1 MAANG
6 NEAVTLKQLKD
17 MVGNGQ
23 SGLKQ
28 KYFTAHTHNTMQ
40 LIASEVYNF
49 AESCEFDVNFFMKVT
64 PNINGE
70 EFSCLLNGVIVE
82 HSSGVY
88 GLLFSGT
95 GKKKAHNVGTH
106 SFIYV
111 AAYCE
116 VTPTTMRFDT
126 SDISIIG
133 INALYQSTSYPP
145 SSNGL
150 TGAYYRPQSFS
161 LSSMLMIGR

>member
-1 MAANG
+1 MSANG
-6 NEAVTLKQLKD
+6 SEAVTLKQLKD
-17 MVGNGQ
+17 MIGGGQ
-23 SGLKQ
+23 SELKQ

-64 PNINGE
+64 PTISGE

-82 HSSGVY
+82 HSDGVY

-95 GKKKAHNVGTH
+95 GKKKAHNDGN

-111 AAYCE
+111 SAYCE
-116 VTPTTMRFDT
+116 VTPTTMKFYT
-126 SDISIIG
+126 SNINIIG
-133 INALYQSTSYPP
+133 INALYQSLSYPP
-145 SSNGL
+145 N
-150 TGAYYRPQSFS
+150 TNAINGAYYIPQNFS

>member
-1 MAANG
+1 MSANG
-6 NEAVTLKQLKD
+6 SEAVTLKQLKD

-28 KYFTAHTHNTMQ
+28 KYFTTHTHNTMQ

-49 AESCEFDVNFFMKVT
+49 AESCDFDVHFFMKVT

-82 HSSGVY
+82 HSNGVY

-95 GKKKAHNVGTH
+95 GKKKTHNDGNV
-106 SFIYV
+106 FIYV
-111 AAYCE
+111 GAYCE

-126 SDISIIG
+126 SDITIIG
-133 INALYQSTSYPP
+133 ISGLYQSASYPP
-145 SSNGL
+145 STNGL
-150 TGAYYRPQSFS
+150 NGAYYKPQSFS
-161 LSSMLMIGR
+161 LSSMFMIGR